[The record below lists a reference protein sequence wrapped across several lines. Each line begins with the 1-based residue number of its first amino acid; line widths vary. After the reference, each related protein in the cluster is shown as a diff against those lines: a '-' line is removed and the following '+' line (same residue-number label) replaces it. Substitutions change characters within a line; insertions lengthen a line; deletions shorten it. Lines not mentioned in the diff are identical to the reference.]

1 MLTII
6 DNLARS
12 RMLIRGGAPP
22 QIGASLKQGY
32 PAAAVGENTRGSKSG
47 ETSTYNTN
55 RLFGRL
61 VHQAR
66 RLTKPFPRT
75 FSFCHEVK
83 LIRFVKTSYSW
94 LAIFSSN

>member
-32 PAAAVGENTRGSKSG
+32 AAAAVGENTRGSKSG
-47 ETSTYNTN
+47 ETSTDITDTLPKVDGPLGSSGETFNKT
-55 RLFGRL
+55 
-61 VHQAR
+61 
-66 RLTKPFPRT
+66 FP
-75 FSFCHEVK
+75 EN
-83 LIRFVKTSYSW
+83 LQ
-94 LAIFSSN
+94 LLP